1 MIWLASY
8 PRSGNTFVRNILYEV
23 YGVESSVFHCIAEKP
38 LPPDYFRYE
47 VVKTHELPENLD
59 PRLSS
64 RPAVYI
70 LRDGRDAIVSEA
82 WHRKHFYEPRS
93 RLHFNMLEAILADGE
108 SHFGG
113 WAGNV
118 SRWIQRADII
128 LRFEDLVRDPL
139 GEVEKL
145 RSILRLPPPRIDR
158 MPDFEKQKSGRPKYG
173 RVQDSGRNA
182 EFFRKGKSAG
192 WKEEMPKHIERIFW
206 RYHGEVMESCGYRRD
221 GFLSPLPDPAQLRK
235 HLARE
240 GQRYP
245 QRRIRENLLL
255 LKSKYLG

>member
-8 PRSGNTFVRNILYEV
+8 PRSGNTFLRNILYEV

-38 LPPDYFRYE
+38 LPRDYYRYE

-59 PRLSS
+59 PRLVS

-113 WAGNV
+113 WAKNV
-118 SRWIQRADII
+118 SRWIQKADLI

-139 GEVEKL
+139 REVEKL
-145 RSILRLPPPRIDR
+145 RSIIHLPAPRTER
-158 MPDFEKQKSGRPKYG
+158 MPDFKKQKSGRPKYG
-173 RVQDSGRNA
+173 RVQGSGRNA
-182 EFFRKGKSAG
+182 EFFRKGKSGA
-192 WKEEMPKHIERIFW
+192 WKEEMPKHIENIFW
-206 RYHGEVMESCGYRRD
+206 RYHGEIMEHCGYRRD
-221 GFLSPLPDPAQLRK
+221 GTFSPLPDPVHLRK
-235 HLARE
+235 LLARE
-240 GQRYP
+240 GQQYP
-245 QRRIRENLLL
+245 QRRVRENLCLM
-255 LKSKYLG
+255 KSKYFG